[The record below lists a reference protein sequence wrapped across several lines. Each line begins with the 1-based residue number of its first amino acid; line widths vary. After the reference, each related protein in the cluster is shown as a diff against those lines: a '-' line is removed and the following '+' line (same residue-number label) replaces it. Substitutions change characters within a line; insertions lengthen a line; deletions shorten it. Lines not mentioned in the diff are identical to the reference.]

1 MDMFEISLEKAAACL
16 DLAILGDFSAK
27 DSGALFIA
35 AEVALPLA
43 ATAGVGVISLTS
55 HFARNLWLY
64 CTTSTYNICQID
76 G

>member
-1 MDMFEISLEKAAACL
+1 MIHVINGSAACL

-27 DSGALFIA
+27 DGGALFIA

-55 HFARNLWLY
+55 HFARNL
-64 CTTSTYNICQID
+64 
-76 G
+76 